1 MKKKPY
7 SFLHCDALIPG
18 TWVLESDQR
27 RRPQRSTT
35 TGMRWTRARARS
47 AREASRASFLATS
60 DRGSYVGSWS
70 TSIAPAVELGPG
82 AAAPVDDDDDDDDD
96 DCR

>member
-1 MKKKPY
+1 
-7 SFLHCDALIPG
+7 
-18 TWVLESDQR
+18 VLPAGKSVSEKDQR
-27 RRPQRSTT
+27 RRPQRSTP

-70 TSIAPAVELGPG
+70 TSITPAVELGPG
-82 AAAPVDDDDDDDDD
+82 DAAPPVAANDDDDTDDDDDD
-96 DCR
+96 DCCR